1 MNYLVEIL
9 ASNDKYYFVQMGY
22 TLGEE
27 YTTWAGTTQQDIV
40 ATDYGLILKE
50 DYWNSKANYL
60 KMENAK

>member
-1 MNYLVEIL
+1 MTTL
-9 ASNDKYYFVQMGY
+9 QMGY